1 MYARITTF
9 EGGSDIDGAAREM
22 LSGDGPPPG
31 IPATEL
37 YVFADRAAAKAIV
50 VAFFET
56 EEDLQTGHA
65 TLNTMS
71 PDSPERFGT
80 RTSVELV
87 EVVAHMKA

>member
-9 EGGSDIDGAAREM
+9 EGGSDIDGAVAEM
-22 LSGDGPPPG
+22 LSADGPPPG
-31 IPATEL
+31 VPATEL
-37 YVFADRAAAKAIV
+37 YVFADHAAAKAIA

-65 TLNTMS
+65 TFNTMS
-71 PDSPERFGT
+71 PDTGRFGT

-87 EVVAHMKA
+87 EVVGHMKA